1 MPSYLAV
8 QMLLLYAKS
17 PLVRT
22 RSGFMTEFLPML
34 SFSKF
39 SGWTTSVSRCFA
51 QAIIKVK
58 RSVVMVDPLWLVLI
72 VALTLAGCGGGSA
85 GVVGRSSS
93 TVPESAAISVS
104 PKTASVVVGATVQ
117 YQAIVSDHNG
127 DVMPGVVVTFSS
139 SGGATVDSNGLATG
153 TAPGKA
159 TITASANGKSA
170 SVSLTVKAAPASP
183 VLTQISV
190 SPSTASIQVGQ
201 QESYTAVGYD
211 QFNNVMSGITF
222 SWVSDGSNA
231 IAMLNGNVATGV
243 AAGMVHITA
252 SASGVS
258 SAPAS
263 LTVLPPPPA
272 LTSIVVTPSN
282 PSILIGG
289 TQQFT
294 AVGYDQNG
302 AIMSGIAFAWSSNNQ
317 GAATVSTGG
326 VATGIAQ
333 GTAQITASAQGI
345 HSNSAV
351 VTVSKPASVLTSIQV
366 SPPSAS
372 IQAGNMTRFSAVGY
386 DQYQNVMSGIVFAW
400 SSSNTNTATVTA
412 INSEGVTD
420 GVATGLAAGSI
431 QITVSAN
438 GVSTTASLTV
448 TPPPPPPPPPMVAT
462 INVISSNGSI
472 NVGATQQFSALATD
486 QYGMA
491 MSGVVFSWTSSDP
504 AVATVGASGLAS
516 GIAPG
521 TVQVSASAQGVSS
534 NAVSLDVTTVSC
546 KCPITITRLS
556 PPIALVGSGD
566 LIPLTITGTG
576 FVNGAVVNFGS
587 NILVPSSVSPTTI
600 LVTVPAAELTS
611 LTPPNHPLA
620 VTVTNPSPKAGTSG
634 PLPFSITNRG
644 LVSINFDDGY
654 QSMYDNALPILDA
667 AGLKS
672 TQYIITQQVGWDTYV
687 TLDEVLQMYNNGHE
701 IGVHTRTH
709 PNLTTLT
716 EAQMT
721 DEIAGAKQDIISWGI
736 NPTTLAYPYG
746 AYNPT
751 VEGVVKSAGLRGAR
765 DSDLGYNSSGL
776 GLTFGGPLYHDTHP
790 LLLWSEAAEND
801 MNTTLS
807 DITSEIDYAV
817 ANNLWLIILFHR
829 VDETDPC
836 CSSISVDHSLIQ
848 GTVDYLVNGK
858 VPVVTNNE
866 GLVIENLDAQ
876 GLQGVGNLRR
886 NAKK

>member
-1 MPSYLAV
+1 
-8 QMLLLYAKS
+8 
-17 PLVRT
+17 
-22 RSGFMTEFLPML
+22 
-34 SFSKF
+34 
-39 SGWTTSVSRCFA
+39 
-51 QAIIKVK
+51 
-58 RSVVMVDPLWLVLI
+58 MVDPLWLVLI

>member
-1 MPSYLAV
+1 
-8 QMLLLYAKS
+8 
-17 PLVRT
+17 
-22 RSGFMTEFLPML
+22 MTELLPML

-39 SGWTTSVSRCFA
+39 SGWAAPVSRFFT
-51 QAIIKVK
+51 QAIVKVK
-58 RSVVMVDPLWLVLI
+58 RSVVVVDPLWLVLI
-72 VALTLAGCGGGSA
+72 AALLLAGCGGGGA

-93 TVPESAAISVS
+93 TVPELAAISVS
-104 PKTASVVVGATVQ
+104 PKTASVVVGGTVQ
-117 YQAIVSDHNG
+117 YEAVVNDQNG

-139 SGGATVDSNGLATG
+139 SGGATVDGNGLATA

-159 TITASANGKSA
+159 TITASANGKST
-170 SVSLTVKAAPASP
+170 SVSLTVKAAPASA

-201 QESYTAVGYD
+201 QQSYTAVGYD
-211 QFNNVMSGITF
+211 QFNNAMSGITF
-222 SWVSDGSNA
+222 SWASDGSNA

-252 SASGVS
+252 SASGIS

-272 LTSIVVTPSN
+272 LTAIVVTPSN

-294 AVGYDQNG
+294 AVGFDQTG
-302 AIMSGIAFAWSSNNQ
+302 AIMSGIAFSWSSSNQ
-317 GAATVSTGG
+317 GVAAVGTGG
-326 VATGIAQ
+326 VATGIAE
-333 GTAQITASAQGI
+333 GTAQITASAQGV
-345 HSNSAV
+345 HSNSAA

-372 IQAGNMTRFSAVGY
+372 IQAGNTARFSAVGY
-386 DQYQNVMSGIVFAW
+386 DQYQNVMPGIVFVW
-400 SSSNTNTATVTA
+400 SSSNTNVASVAA

-420 GVATGLAAGSI
+420 GVATGMAAGSV
-431 QITVSAN
+431 QINVSAN
-438 GVSTTASLTV
+438 GVSTKASLTV
-448 TPPPPPPPPPMVAT
+448 TPPPPPPPPPTVAS
-462 INVISSNGSI
+462 INVISTNGSI

-491 MSGVVFSWTSSDP
+491 MSGVVFSWTSSNP
-504 AVATVGASGLAS
+504 AVASVDASGLAT
-516 GIAPG
+516 GIAAG
-521 TVQVSASAQGVSS
+521 TVQISASAQGVSS
-534 NAVSLDVTTVSC
+534 NALSLAVTAVSC
-546 KCPITITRLS
+546 NCPITITRLS
-556 PPIALVGSGD
+556 PPMALVGSGD
-566 LIPLTITGTG
+566 LVSLTITGAG

-587 NILVPSSVSPTTI
+587 NILVPSSISPTSI
-600 LVTVPAAELTS
+600 VVTVPAAELTS
-611 LTPPNHPLA
+611 LTPPNQPLA
-620 VTVTNPSPKAGTSG
+620 VTVTNPAPNTGTSG

-654 QSMYDNALPILDA
+654 QSMYDNGLPILDA

-687 TLDEVLQMYNNGHE
+687 TLNEVLQMYNNGHE

-721 DEIAGAKQDIISWGI
+721 DEIAGAKQDLISWGI

-751 VEGVVKSAGLRGAR
+751 VEGVVQSAGLRGAR

-776 GLTFGGPLYHDTHP
+776 GLTFGGRLYHDTHP

-801 MNTTLS
+801 MNTTLG

-817 ANNLWLIILFHR
+817 ANNLWLIVLFHR
-829 VDETDPC
+829 VDETGSC

-848 GTVDYLVNGK
+848 GMVDYLVQQH

-866 GLVIENLDAQ
+866 GLIIENLNAQ
-876 GLQGVGNLRR
+876 GQQGVDNLRR
-886 NAKK
+886 KAKK